1 MENSGIFQLADL
13 ERLNPD
19 QGSIIANDYTE
30 YVEDKRDEFNTF
42 APHYDFQTWI
52 TTMGRLNQLRALQ
65 ADMAIGDA
73 SGKAL
78 ELCCGTGGLTV
89 ELAKRFEKVVAVD
102 LSPKMLSYAKNRA
115 QSQGLRN
122 IQFRECEISTVNF
135 PDQSFASVSMS
146 LGLHEL
152 PPWIREPLLRKAVRW
167 VKPGGRFVICDY
179 RKHDNWVG
187 RFLMRVCKG
196 WIEPKL
202 FDEYIEF
209 RLHERMSSLGMT
221 RINLKHL
228 FFSFLELASWT
239 PSYKLLYNK

>member
-1 MENSGIFQLADL
+1 MGKSGTYCLSDL
-13 ERLNPD
+13 ENVGPD
-19 QGSIIANDYTE
+19 QGRIIASDYTQ
-30 YVEDKRDEFNTF
+30 YVDDKRDEFNTF

-52 TTMGRLNQLRALQ
+52 TTWGRLNQLRAMQ

-73 SGKAL
+73 GGRAL

-89 ELAKRFEKVVAVD
+89 QLAKRFDTVLAVD
-102 LSPKMLSYAKNRA
+102 LSPRMLFYAKKRA
-115 QSQGLRN
+115 QKQGLEN

-179 RKHDNWVG
+179 RKHDNWFG
-187 RFLMRVCKG
+187 RFLMRICKG

-209 RLHERMSSLGMT
+209 QLHERMNTLGMT
-221 RINLKHL
+221 RIELKRL
-228 FFSFLELASWT
+228 FFSYLELASWT
-239 PSYKLLYNK
+239 PSYNLVHTK